1 MTSAWQICNVCVI
14 FAFFILITKVVT
26 NEKSSG
32 TSTRVSNEVFLQH
45 IYDVT
50 DDVILQSNMSYQL
63 STRKRPYAMVFP
75 SPRGN

>member
-1 MTSAWQICNVCVI
+1 M
-14 FAFFILITKVVT
+14 TKVVT

-63 STRKRPYAMVFP
+63 STRKHPYAMVFP

>member
-1 MTSAWQICNVCVI
+1 MTKI
-14 FAFFILITKVVT
+14 VT

-50 DDVILQSNMSYQL
+50 DDVILQSNMNYQL
-63 STRKRPYAMVFP
+63 STRKRPYAMMFP
-75 SPRGN
+75 GPRGN

>member
-1 MTSAWQICNVCVI
+1 MTSAWLICNVCVT
-14 FAFFILITKVVT
+14 FAFFILMTKVVT

-63 STRKRPYAMVFP
+63 STRKHPYAMVFP

>member
-1 MTSAWQICNVCVI
+1 M
-14 FAFFILITKVVT
+14 TKVAT

-50 DDVILQSNMSYQL
+50 DDVILQSNMNYQL
-63 STRKRPYAMVFP
+63 STRKLPYVMVFP

>member
-1 MTSAWQICNVCVI
+1 M
-14 FAFFILITKVVT
+14 TKVAT

-50 DDVILQSNMSYQL
+50 DDVILQCNMNYQL
-63 STRKRPYAMVFP
+63 LTRKRPYAMVFP

>member
-1 MTSAWQICNVCVI
+1 MTSAWLICNVCVT
-14 FAFFILITKVVT
+14 FAFFILMTKVVT

-63 STRKRPYAMVFP
+63 SIRKRPYAMVFP